1 MRKVWA
7 LLGIFIFAT
16 VASQGRAAELRVTAF
31 GDSLVQGYGLA
42 QGEGFV
48 PQLESWLRGQGMD
61 VALSNAGVSG
71 DTTAGGAARIDWTL
85 ADQPQ
90 GLIVLLGGNDL
101 LRGLQPL
108 QAETNLRKILQAAQD
123 EDTEVLLIGMTAPGN
138 YGPEYKT
145 AFDAIYGDLA
155 EEFGALLHPDAF
167 AGIRAKA
174 GADPAAAQAYMQDD
188 NIHPNAAGVAL
199 NVTALGPVALQ
210 LAARI
215 TRTEPTEPEG

>member
-1 MRKVWA
+1 MRKVWT
-7 LLGIFIFAT
+7 LLGIVIFA
-16 VASQGRAAELRVTAF
+16 AFAAQGRAAELRLSAF

-42 QGEGFV
+42 QGDGFV
-48 PQLESWLRGQGMD
+48 PQLQAWLRGQGVD

-90 GLIVLLGGNDL
+90 GVIVLLGGNDM
-101 LRGLQPL
+101 LRGLQPE
-108 QAETNLRKILQAAQD
+108 QAEANLRKILQAAQD
-123 EDTEVLLIGMTAPGN
+123 KNAQVLLVGMTAPGN
-138 YGPEYKT
+138 YGPEYK
-145 AFDAIYGDLA
+145 AGFDAIYGDLA

-174 GADPAAAQAYMQDD
+174 GADPAAAQAYMQAD

-199 NVTALGPVALQ
+199 NVAALGPVAIQ

-215 TRTEPTEPEG
+215 SRLEPGG